1 MPVTCGIRL
10 AQPVTVTYSS
20 DNKARCVRK
29 GHEMMRGGHSGPRV
43 LLKRLREVMADP
55 VSAQERLDRIV
66 VLIAANMVAEVCSV
80 YVLRADA
87 TLELYAT
94 EGLNRS
100 AVHLT
105 TMRAGEGLVGLIAE
119 TAEVLNISDAQA
131 HPRFSYKPETGEEIY
146 NSFLGV
152 PILRAGNTLGV
163 LVVQNSARRTYT
175 EEETEALQTTAMV
188 MAEMIA
194 TGELEALARPESG
207 GIASR
212 RPLTVQGV
220 PVTDGV
226 GLGHVV
232 LHEPRVVIKN
242 IVADDTEQE
251 MGRLDDALTGLQAS
265 IDVLIETDGSG
276 PGEHREILE
285 TFRMFAHDR
294 GWLRRL
300 KEAVSSG
307 LTAEAAVERVQSD
320 TRAKMLRQTDPYL
333 RERLHDLDD
342 LANRLL
348 HQLTGEA
355 YTLSAGAL
363 PENAILVARS
373 MGPAA
378 LLEYERSRLR
388 GLVLEEGGATSHV
401 AVVARALGIPCV
413 GEVEGI
419 SSIVE
424 QGDAII
430 VDGST
435 GDVQIRPQPD
445 VEASYAEKARLRARR
460 QEQYRE
466 LRDKPCV
473 TLDGVTVDLHMN
485 AGLLVDMPQLS
496 EVNAAGVGLFRTE
509 ILFMV
514 APSMPRAEAQEA
526 LYRAVLQSA
535 GGKPVTF
542 RTLDI
547 GGDKILP
554 YMRKVEEEN
563 PALGWRA
570 IRIGLDR
577 PALLKQ
583 QFRAI
588 LRASAGRTSR
598 IMLPMVAMVDEIT
611 QAREML
617 ERERAYLSK
626 HGHAAPRDI
635 KLGVMLEVPSLLFDL
650 DNVLRHVDFVSVGS
664 NDLMQ
669 FLFAVDR
676 ENRRVSG
683 RFDTL
688 NPSMLRAL
696 KGVAEKATLAN
707 KPLTLC
713 GEMGGRPLEALALIA
728 LGFRTLSM
736 SAAAHGPVK
745 AMVLAL
751 DAAKATEAVTG
762 MLHDCDGCAS
772 IRDQLVAFAQDNN
785 IPV

>member
-1 MPVTCGIRL
+1 
-10 AQPVTVTYSS
+10 
-20 DNKARCVRK
+20 
-29 GHEMMRGGHSGPRV
+29 MMRGSLGGPRV
-43 LLKRLREVMADP
+43 LLRRLREVMAEP

-80 YVLRADA
+80 YVLKADG

-94 EGLNRS
+94 EGLNRA

-119 TAEVLNISDAQA
+119 TAEVLNLSDAQQ
-131 HPRFSYKPETGEEIY
+131 HPRFAYKPETGEEIY

-152 PILRAGNTLGV
+152 PILRAGNTIGV

-188 MAEMIA
+188 MAEMLA
-194 TGELEALARPESG
+194 TGELEQLATPGSG
-207 GIASR
+207 GIAVR
-212 RPLTVQGV
+212 KPLSLKGQ
-220 PVTDGV
+220 PITDGV

-242 IVADDTEQE
+242 LVADDPEAE
-251 MGRLDDALTGLQAS
+251 VGRLEAALLGLQAS
-265 IDVLIETDGSG
+265 IDTLIEGEGLGS
-276 PGEHREILE
+276 GEHREILE

-294 GWLRRL
+294 GWLRRMT
-300 KEAVSSG
+300 EAIGSG

-320 TRAKMLRQTDPYL
+320 TRAKLLRQTDPYL

-355 YTLSAGAL
+355 FTLSAGSL
-363 PENAILVARS
+363 PENAILVARA

-388 GLVLEEGGATSHV
+388 GLVLEEGGPTSHV

-413 GEVEGI
+413 GEVE
-419 SSIVE
+419 SITSLVE
-424 QGDAII
+424 PGDAII
-430 VDGST
+430 VDGGT
-435 GDVQIRPQPD
+435 GDVQVRPQPNI
-445 VEASYAEKARLRARR
+445 EASYAEKARLRARR

-466 LRDKPCV
+466 LRDRPSV
-473 TLDGVTVDLHMN
+473 TRDGVEITLQMN

-496 EVNAAGVGLFRTE
+496 EVNAAGIGLFRTE

-570 IRIGLDR
+570 VRIGLDR
-577 PALLKQ
+577 PALLKAQ
-583 QFRAI
+583 
-588 LRASAGRTSR
+588 LRALLKASSGRTAR
-598 IMLPMVAMVDEIT
+598 IMLPMIATMDEYR
-611 QAREML
+611 QARDML
-617 ERERAYLSK
+617 DRERAYLQK
-626 HGHAAPRDI
+626 HGHPLPRDV
-635 KLGVMLEVPSLLFDL
+635 KLGVMLEVPSLLFDI
-650 DNVLRHVDFVSVGS
+650 DNVVKHVDFISVGS

-676 ENRRVSG
+676 DNRRVSG

-696 KGVAEKATLAN
+696 HGVAAKARAAG
-707 KPLTLC
+707 KPVTVC
-713 GEMGGRPLEALALIA
+713 GEMAGRPIETLALIA
-728 LGFRTLSM
+728 LGFRTFSM
-736 SAAAHGPVK
+736 SPAAIGPVK
-745 AMVLAL
+745 AMVLSL
-751 DAAKATEAVTG
+751 DASAAEAALEG
-762 MLHDCDGCAS
+762 MLADCDGCPTL
-772 IRDQLVAFAQDNN
+772 RDRLTEFAGAAG
-785 IPV
+785 VLL

>member
-1 MPVTCGIRL
+1 MIRGAL
-10 AQPVTVTYSS
+10 T
-20 DNKARCVRK
+20 
-29 GHEMMRGGHSGPRV
+29 GPRV
-43 LLKRLREVMADP
+43 LLRRLREVMAEP

-80 YVLRADA
+80 YVLRADG

-94 EGLNRS
+94 EGLNRA
-100 AVHLT
+100 AVHMT

-119 TAEVLNISDAQA
+119 TAEVLNISDAQL
-131 HPRFSYKPETGEEIY
+131 HPKFSYKPETGEEIY
-146 NSFLGV
+146 NSFMGV
-152 PILRAGNTLGV
+152 PILRAGNTIGV
-163 LVVQNSARRTYT
+163 LVVQNSARRSYT

-194 TGELEALARPESG
+194 SGDLASLVNPASG

-212 RPLTVQGV
+212 KPLSLTGV
-220 PVTDGV
+220 SICEGV

-232 LHEPRVVIKN
+232 LHEPRVIIKN
-242 IVADDTEQE
+242 IVADDTDAEKK
-251 MGRLDDALTGLQAS
+251 RLDEALQAMQAS
-265 IDVLIETDGSG
+265 IDSLIEGDGSG

-300 KEAVSSG
+300 TEAISSG

-348 HQLTGEA
+348 HQLTGESF
-355 YTLSAGAL
+355 TLSAGAL
-363 PENAILVARS
+363 PENAILVARA

-388 GLVLEEGGATSHV
+388 GLILEEGGPTSHV

-413 GEVEGI
+413 GEVE
-419 SSIVE
+419 SITSLVE

-430 VDGST
+430 LDGIT
-435 GDVQIRPQPD
+435 GDVIVRPQPD

-466 LRDKPCV
+466 LRDKSSV
-473 TLDGVTVDLHMN
+473 TTDGVAIDLHMN

-496 EVNAAGVGLFRTE
+496 EVNAAGIGLFRTE

-514 APSMPRAEAQEA
+514 APSMPRADAQEA
-526 LYRAVLQSA
+526 LYRAILQSA

-577 PALLKQ
+577 PALLKAQ
-583 QFRAI
+583 LRAM
-588 LRASAGRTSR
+588 LKASAGKVAR
-598 IMLPMVAMVDEIT
+598 IMLPMVATVEEYV
-611 QAREML
+611 QAKIL
-617 ERERAYLSK
+617 LDRERAYLTRL
-626 HGHAAPRDI
+626 GHQAPRDV

-650 DNVLRHVDFVSVGS
+650 DNLLKHVDFLSIGS

-676 ENRRVSG
+676 DNRRVSN

-688 NPSMLRAL
+688 NPSMIRAL
-696 KGVAEKATLAN
+696 KRVAEKATKAG
-707 KPLTLC
+707 KPFTLC
-713 GEMGGRPLEALALIA
+713 GEMAGRPLEAMALIA
-728 LGFRTLSM
+728 MGFRSLSM
-736 SAAAHGPVK
+736 SPAAVGPVK
-745 AMVLAL
+745 AMILSLNAVKAVEAL
-751 DAAKATEAVTG
+751 EI
-762 MLHDCDGCAS
+762 MLKDCEGCS
-772 IRDQLVAFAQDNN
+772 SLRDQLTLFAQENN
-785 IPV
+785 IQI